1 MTKASFQTLL
11 LLALFILLNI
21 SGFAQTKIEGIAID
35 TAHNNVLRSAT
46 VSVYEK
52 GNKSVDKIT
61 LTDTYGKFTINDLG
75 FNKTYLLELRYQ
87 GFKKALLEFILKK
100 DESKNFGKIHMD
112 FVENELEEVEVLPPV
127 RMNGDTLEFNA
138 DAFKLDSNAVVEDL
152 LRKLPGIVVWGDGSL
167 TYNGKEIPNI
177 LVNGKEFFGSSKAIV
192 LQNLAKDAVQ
202 KLQIYDKRDEKEKKE
217 NPHNVALEM
226 NVTLK
231 KGKEKMYFG
240 SLSYG
245 RGTSE
250 RYQQHANFNLSTGKS
265 QYTLAYSGNNSNKY
279 LQSTDHLLK
288 NTSFKGVGINADFDS
303 DFLSTGINNQH
314 VLSGRYQYDIVGTNQ
329 VNRKHLLTSNVLSRW
344 DNTVNKDHSTTSFLS
359 DDNAVNNQRTNDN
372 ESHNKRRSLIAALNY
387 TNTGGK
393 VSNRFTNLTADAD
406 FEHSS
411 NLDNSVIRNE
421 YNYTNEHAQNTVQ
434 NNGEYRKNRLSYN
447 TNIDLYDVNS
457 SPTMSVRT
465 KNRNSFG
472 ELLSYKL
479 KWSGSASE
487 TQQFNEMRSAY
498 MNADK
503 PELNRQDHRTYDKS
517 LKEFS
522 QNINLSVRYLDWTF
536 ANNLSFYHTT
546 TNDNV
551 VNLVADQSQVNLDL
565 THLSR
570 FNQLQYEPNLEKSF
584 RLKSHYLQGRS
595 SSFMSLI
602 LGAGLRFYKAENRST
617 LGYRNLE
624 QTFTTFLPQVRLSRY
639 YSKSSQYNINSSL
652 TLNYDEEYPNLD
664 QLRPIYDN
672 SNVAYRFFGAT
683 QLKKTQRAKATF
695 MTSFNEQRQNGY
707 SGNISLSYT
716 QYRQGLTDSILF
728 KEGQQQRYLVQIATP
743 MPLLAVNGYL
753 NKNYPLSKTQA
764 LNFQFDV
771 SLNWGNKIQ
780 FIDAIKQEMGTNSQ
794 NISLKSY
801 YTILDRYQ
809 IGWINGLNRYAR
821 HNKLSEKNNDYI
833 SNYWTS
839 GLSMSYSLSK
849 RWQLNSNGTSRLSS
863 ANNYKDHA
871 FIWNMNTTYR
881 LLPGNNLELK
891 LSAYDLLKE
900 NKGLYI
906 NNGLTEFTQGYRN
919 NLTQYFML
927 SFTYFPR
934 KFGFK

>member
-11 LLALFILLNI
+11 LLVLFILLNI

-87 GFKKALLEFILKK
+87 GFKKALREFILKK

-217 NPHNVALEM
+217 NPLNVALEM

-245 RGTSE
+245 RGTSK

-303 DFLSTGINNQH
+303 DFLSTGISNQH

-344 DNTVNKDHSTTSFLS
+344 DNTVNKDHSTTSLLS

-372 ESHNKRRSLIAALNY
+372 ESHNKRRNLVAALNY

-457 SPTMSVRT
+457 SPS
-465 KNRNSFG
+465 
-472 ELLSYKL
+472 
-479 KWSGSASE
+479 
-487 TQQFNEMRSAY
+487 MRH
-498 MNADK
+498 
-503 PELNRQDHRTYDKS
+503 Q
-517 LKEFS
+517 
-522 QNINLSVRYLDWTF
+522 
-536 ANNLSFYHTT
+536 
-546 TNDNV
+546 
-551 VNLVADQSQVNLDL
+551 
-565 THLSR
+565 
-570 FNQLQYEPNLEKSF
+570 EP
-584 RLKSHYLQGRS
+584 
-595 SSFMSLI
+595 
-602 LGAGLRFYKAENRST
+602 
-617 LGYRNLE
+617 
-624 QTFTTFLPQVRLSRY
+624 
-639 YSKSSQYNINSSL
+639 
-652 TLNYDEEYPNLD
+652 
-664 QLRPIYDN
+664 
-672 SNVAYRFFGAT
+672 
-683 QLKKTQRAKATF
+683 
-695 MTSFNEQRQNGY
+695 
-707 SGNISLSYT
+707 
-716 QYRQGLTDSILF
+716 
-728 KEGQQQRYLVQIATP
+728 
-743 MPLLAVNGYL
+743 
-753 NKNYPLSKTQA
+753 
-764 LNFQFDV
+764 
-771 SLNWGNKIQ
+771 Q
-780 FIDAIKQEMGTNSQ
+780 FI
-794 NISLKSY
+794 
-801 YTILDRYQ
+801 
-809 IGWINGLNRYAR
+809 W
-821 HNKLSEKNNDYI
+821 
-833 SNYWTS
+833 
-839 GLSMSYSLSK
+839 
-849 RWQLNSNGTSRLSS
+849 
-863 ANNYKDHA
+863 
-871 FIWNMNTTYR
+871 
-881 LLPGNNLELK
+881 
-891 LSAYDLLKE
+891 
-900 NKGLYI
+900 
-906 NNGLTEFTQGYRN
+906 
-919 NLTQYFML
+919 
-927 SFTYFPR
+927 
-934 KFGFK
+934 